1 MGKRPAQ
8 SDRPHDPQDYLKE
21 AVYEVKLA
29 RTRRIIFYAQ
39 I

>member
-8 SDRPHDPQDYLKE
+8 SDRPHPQDYLKE